1 MRHDVEIPI
10 PDHLRE
16 LFTIP
21 SCDML
26 ALPDAEPLQL
36 RLPNGATLSPVADL
50 SKGIPTDCSLAVNL
64 FVQLGPFLA
73 SIECLL
79 KVLALLQPLIKVVD
93 SLGPPPDLIK
103 LPEAVVEF
111 GEAAAKLAP
120 CFGMIMPAGPNILM
134 FIKDLIL
141 MIIKIINCL
150 IGQLETILGIM
161 QGIELRLDAAQK
173 AGNTELVMVLECARA
188 NATTA
193 AQHAQAS
200 LGPVQNLMPL
210 IAFFLELAQIS
221 FTLPELGSA
230 EDSAA
235 LQGTIDTLKDTITTL
250 ETVLET
256 LP

>member
-10 PDHLRE
+10 PDNLRE
-16 LFTIP
+16 LFSIP
-21 SCDML
+21 TCDMVS
-26 ALPDAEPLQL
+26 LPDAEPLQL
-36 RLPNGATLSPVADL
+36 RLPNGATISPVADL

-79 KVLALLQPLIKVVD
+79 RVLGLLQPLIKVVN
-93 SLGPPPDLIK
+93 SLGPPPDPIK
-103 LPEAVVEF
+103 LPEAIVEF
-111 GEAAAKLAP
+111 GEAAAKLMP

-134 FIKDLIL
+134 FLKDLIL
-141 MIIKIINCL
+141 MIIKLIKCM

-161 QGIELRLDAAQK
+161 QGIEIKLDAAQK
-173 AGNTELVMVLECARA
+173 AGNAELAKILECARE
-188 NATTA
+188 NASTA

-210 IAFFLELAQIS
+210 IGFFLELAGIS
-221 FTLPELGSA
+221 FEIPALGSA

-235 LQGTIDTLKDTITTL
+235 LQGTIDKLKDTITTL